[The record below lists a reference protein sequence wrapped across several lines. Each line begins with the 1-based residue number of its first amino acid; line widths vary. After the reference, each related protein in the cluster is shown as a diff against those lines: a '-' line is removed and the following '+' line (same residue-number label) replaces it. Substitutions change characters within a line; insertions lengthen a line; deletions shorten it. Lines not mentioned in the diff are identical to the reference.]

1 MEENGDWQEYRRL
14 VISELDRL
22 DKAIQDST
30 DRLTTKIDN
39 LTEEVQKTSRA
50 ITAMKARSATIG
62 FITGLLASILAAV
75 VGFFQIK

>member
-1 MEENGDWQEYRRL
+1 MEDNGDWQEYRRL

-30 DRLTTKIDN
+30 DRLTTKIDD

-62 FITGLLASILAAV
+62 FITGLFASILAAV